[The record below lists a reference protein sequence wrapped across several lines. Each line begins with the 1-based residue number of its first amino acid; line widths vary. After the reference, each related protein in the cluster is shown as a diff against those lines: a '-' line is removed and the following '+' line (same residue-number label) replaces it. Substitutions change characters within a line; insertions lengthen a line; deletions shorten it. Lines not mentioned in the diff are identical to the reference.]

1 MVMPMIQLDLN
12 EPGAV
17 RLALHGVGGQIPII
31 EIAGEMD
38 LLGFRGHADKV
49 DRFGH
54 FLGRIAVGGEEGAYL
69 MHRTKCFYWNLHVP
83 GYFAKTCIDKEQE
96 PPR

>member
-17 RLALHGVGGQIPII
+17 RLALHGMGREVPII
-31 EIAGEMD
+31 EITRKMD
-38 LLGFRGHADKV
+38 LLSFRGHTDKV
-49 DRFGH
+49 DRLGH
-54 FLGRIAVGGEEGAYL
+54 LLGRIPIRSEEGTYL
-69 MHRTKCFYWNLHVP
+69 MHRTQCFYWNLHVQ